1 MSMYRYGMIYEKIKR
16 FLSSEYE
23 QEQPSKHQDLPVVKE
38 KKDIFANISG
48 LETELEVLKQI
59 LHASNPVSTV
69 IHSLPGLAKT
79 AIAKAIYN
87 EYKNRSIYIDGNYVT
102 KAGLVDDLVL
112 KRSDKTILLIIDE
125 IEKADKP
132 VLKMLLNIIEGGDII
147 KTTKTEKIR
156 FKQKVALIGTCNDYD
171 SLKKMV
177 PALVDRI
184 QPIHISKPTPEQFL
198 RIAVFRLARENIDS
212 ITAAHIGQLVLDNWG
227 PDMRQVVRIANLSSG
242 HDVERTV
249 ANLKK
254 VSAE

>member
-1 MSMYRYGMIYEKIKR
+1 MFNRLKK
-16 FLSSEYE
+16 FLSSEYI
-23 QEQPSKHQDLPVVKE
+23 EQPSKHQDLPVVIT

-59 LHASNPVSTV
+59 LHASNPVSTI

-79 AIAKAIYN
+79 AIAKAIACHN

-102 KAGLVDDLVL
+102 KAGLVDELIL

-156 FKQKVALIGTCNDYD
+156 FKQKVALIGTCNDYE
-171 SLKKMV
+171 SLKKIL

-184 QPIHISKPTPEQFL
+184 QPIHISKPTPEQFI
-198 RIAVFRLARENIDS
+198 RIAVFRLARENIDA

-242 HDVERTV
+242 HDIERTV